1 MPKSKK
7 AKTKHNSY
15 KANGDSSQAEIW
27 DDSALISSWNDAVAE
42 YEVRRISVR
51 KSDIRSALNWGFPSL
66 MAKSRPAY

>member
-7 AKTKHNSY
+7 AKTKHNGS

-27 DDSALISSWNDAVAE
+27 DDSALIRSWNDAVAE
-42 YEVRRISVR
+42 YEVRQISVR
-51 KSDIRSALNWGFPSL
+51 KSDIRSALYCFLPFL